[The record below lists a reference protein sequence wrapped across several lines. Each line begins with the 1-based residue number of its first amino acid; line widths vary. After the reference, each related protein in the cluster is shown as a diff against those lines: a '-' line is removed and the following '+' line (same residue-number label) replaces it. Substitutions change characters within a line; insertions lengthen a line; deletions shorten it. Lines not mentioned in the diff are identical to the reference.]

1 MNMLEAIDRYKELFH
16 KNRRN
21 RGLSVHEA
29 NEEFQVRKYI
39 EEHIIDALNE
49 GYKLVFDPDDF
60 NNASDKPT
68 KEQFKDYL
76 VVQYSG
82 ITNMF
87 NTSVV
92 CEYSR
97 NGLTKEIILY
107 IMEHYEELINEYKL
121 SMDDITNDDLEQYG
135 LA

>member
-1 MNMLEAIDRYKELFH
+1 
-16 KNRRN
+16 
-21 RGLSVHEA
+21 
-29 NEEFQVRKYI
+29 
-39 EEHIIDALNE
+39 
-49 GYKLVFDPDDF
+49 
-60 NNASDKPT
+60 
-68 KEQFKDYL
+68 
-76 VVQYSG
+76 
-82 ITNMF
+82 MF